1 MYDIINIYLCIP
13 FMSNIKRFIHDH
25 DIHDSRQFHS
35 LMNNNNHSFINQN
48 IDFDILF
55 KFLFLYFLKSK

>member
-1 MYDIINIYLCIP
+1 
-13 FMSNIKRFIHDH
+13 MSNIKRFIHDH
-25 DIHDSRQFHS
+25 DIHDSIEFNS
-35 LMNNNNHSFINQN
+35 FMMNDNYSINTQN